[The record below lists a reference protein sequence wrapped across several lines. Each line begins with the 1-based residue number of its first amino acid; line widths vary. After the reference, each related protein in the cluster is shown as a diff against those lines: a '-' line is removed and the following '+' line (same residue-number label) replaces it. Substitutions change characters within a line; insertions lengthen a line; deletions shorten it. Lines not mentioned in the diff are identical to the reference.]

1 MISAFL
7 GVTAGV
13 LFATYQD
20 FVSPGMLH
28 WTLSGDFIMMSIL
41 GGMGTLV
48 GPVLG
53 GAILLYVGDLL
64 SSLTENWMIFI
75 GSFFVLTILFA
86 PQGIL
91 GLLYKMKGK

>member
-1 MISAFL
+1 
-7 GVTAGV
+7 
-13 LFATYQD
+13 
-20 FVSPGMLH
+20 MLH

>member
-1 MISAFL
+1 
-7 GVTAGV
+7 
-13 LFATYQD
+13 
-20 FVSPGMLH
+20 
-28 WTLSGDFIMMSIL
+28 MMSIL